1 MDYNDKKSVCIKNLR
16 FPLMLGVVLIHNR
29 IIEPSDA
36 FNEGFLLVGL
46 FIDIFSQKLVASCV
60 PLFFFF
66 SGYLFFVKYAEGFSA
81 NDYLNQLRKRVRTLL
96 VPFVFWNV
104 IVIGY
109 FALIHKFTPGLIN
122 SDFNNVYRFSVVD
135 LIRSFW
141 DFPNGQPICYQFWF
155 LRDLIMMVIL
165 SPIIYWLLKL
175 SKWYLLFVL
184 AILYGI
190 NPETFL
196 HQTSITFFMLGAG
209 FAIHKYDFVIFAEKC
224 RIIAMPLFLF
234 CIILSSGGVKGI
246 LTISGA
252 LTLIYV
258 ATMFNVSRCIYT
270 ESGFFVYAFHGF
282 PILILSK
289 VIVKV
294 FQPSSSI
301 MWLICYLLD
310 FLVITSLSIFLYLL
324 LRRVFPNFTAII
336 TGGR

>member
-1 MDYNDKKSVCIKNLR
+1 MVERKLSSFDKTMDYNDKKSVCIKNLR

-122 SDFNNVYRFSVVD
+122 SNFNNVYRFSVVD

-234 CIILSSGGVKGI
+234 CIILSSGGGKRNI
-246 LTISGA
+246 DNIRSS
-252 LTLIYV
+252 Y
-258 ATMFNVSRCIYT
+258 FN
-270 ESGFFVYAFHGF
+270 
-282 PILILSK
+282 
-289 VIVKV
+289 
-294 FQPSSSI
+294 
-301 MWLICYLLD
+301 ICSD
-310 FLVITSLSIFLYLL
+310 NV
-324 LRRVFPNFTAII
+324 
-336 TGGR
+336 